1 MDFLDNPFS
10 ILNATPCDNDARI
23 IDLAVAG
30 GLFQDPARCR
40 EAKSILMSPRK
51 RIHAEIAWLPVKNSE
66 QAKIICELLESSI
79 GNSGARDRLRQVQD
93 VLARDELMP
102 IAKCNVLA
110 AGLHRLRRHSADEVA
125 TWTLE
130 IARAFEDIDLEMVR
144 TVINEDRQDAGFP
157 IAHLPD
163 IGEALHDN
171 QAPYYRQVMTSAM
184 DKLSAKER
192 TEAMTRIVAS
202 ASADDNQLPRLIIP
216 LVAWYKEDGEVLKS
230 LEEHE
235 TKIGNLD
242 GQLRLAAD
250 ANRPDSVLVPL
261 VNQLIQEVKN
271 WDVIAQPIQVSK
283 TSQGLPQNESEAL
296 EERVRDL
303 AMHLFDAH
311 DKLNF
316 CLQLI
321 RTLQEAF
328 AEVDEISNRLAVE
341 MEHLTMTAQKRE
353 RCGHLNIESQ
363 VEKLREDVDR
373 DTPDCTL
380 RPMVDKLIQYV
391 KKWKDLVKLCEEYYA
406 NFYIDQVAGHLLE
419 LALHLQNEYGKLDYS
434 RQLFEMLQEE
444 FAEIDQI
451 AALVTEHLDAL
462 EAAESAL
469 AKSALEKIKRHV
481 KRLSAVADVKNP
493 DSNLDQMLNEL
504 IQSVKDWKSS
514 AQPIEAYSTD
524 YLNVVHLVVELAF
537 QLRITHGKL
546 DFSRLLFKRLQE
558 VFSED
563 RGYATSI
570 AEYSN
575 ALEEAERA
583 LGRIT
588 IQVKELRGTDV
599 AEKPNLDLSRMVN
612 QLIQDVKEW
621 KDRAQPI
628 KADYANYSKGAHLV
642 KDLALDLQNEHGK
655 LDNSRQLLKMLQQE
669 FAEVDQIAA
678 LVAEHLDAPEAAE
691 SARRHIEIQVEG
703 LRDDVYEKHYHP
715 DLSPRVDQLIQAV
728 KGWRDIAQPIKA
740 YCGDYCNVA
749 KRVLELKGNLENKGK
764 LHYSRQLTEMLQ
776 DIFGE
781 IPKIATLLAEDAKP
795 RDETAK
801 KSTHRSAK
809 KRARRRGLR

>member
-163 IGEALHDN
+163 IGEALHDK

-202 ASADDNQLPRLIIP
+202 AIADDNQLPRLIIP

-373 DTPDCTL
+373 DTPDSTL

-406 NFYIDQVAGHLLE
+406 NFYIDQVARHLLE
-419 LALHLQNEYGKLDYS
+419 LAHHLRNQHEKREDS
-434 RQLFEMLQEE
+434 RKLFEMLQEE
-444 FAEIDQI
+444 FAELSDI
-451 AALVTEHLDAL
+451 ATLIAEDIDAL
-462 EAAESAL
+462 ERARLKVSIQGEKLRAAADAKQPDTILSEMATQLIRSVNEWKAL
-469 AKSALEKIKRHV
+469 
-481 KRLSAVADVKNP
+481 
-493 DSNLDQMLNEL
+493 
-504 IQSVKDWKSS
+504 
-514 AQPIEAYSTD
+514 AQPIEAYYAD
-524 YLNVVHLVVELAF
+524 YNHVAYLVQELAG
-537 QLRITHGKL
+537 H
-546 DFSRLLFKRLQE
+546 LL
-558 VFSED
+558 
-563 RGYATSI
+563 
-570 AEYSN
+570 
-575 ALEEAERA
+575 
-583 LGRIT
+583 
-588 IQVKELRGTDV
+588 
-599 AEKPNLDLSRMVN
+599 
-612 QLIQDVKEW
+612 
-621 KDRAQPI
+621 
-628 KADYANYSKGAHLV
+628 
-642 KDLALDLQNEHGK
+642 NEHGK
-655 LDNSRQLLKMLQQE
+655 LDDSRKLLEMIQEEFSQVGEIATLVDEHLEKIEELERMRLNVKIQGEKLRAAADAKQPDSILSETVSQLIQAVNEWKARAQPIEAYNKDYCHVAYFVQELAHHLMNEHGKLDDSRKLYKMLQQE
-669 FAEVDQIAA
+669 FAEVDEIAA
-678 LVAEHLDAPEAAE
+678 LVALVAERLDELEAAE
-691 SARRHIEIQVEG
+691 SARRHIEKQVEG

-715 DLSPRVDQLIQAV
+715 DLSLRVDQLIQAV